1 MKQQFNIDT
10 PFADGLVIPINKPL
24 GWSSADVVRK
34 IKYLLRGLGHKT
46 IKIGHAGTLDPLASG
61 VLIICIGKATKQA
74 DAYQAE
80 RKEYLTTI
88 TLGATTPSYDME
100 HPVDQQYPYEHI
112 TREALNQT
120 LNDME
125 GEQLQTPPVYSA
137 KLIDGKR
144 AYEYARKGD
153 EVKMRQSLI
162 NIYKIE
168 LVEFAL
174 PRVSIR
180 IECSKGTY
188 IRSMARD
195 LGERLNSGGYL
206 SALCR
211 SRSGNFTLDDCY
223 SVEEVES
230 ILNPNVQ
237 HS

>member
-1 MKQQFNIDT
+1 MRQEFNINT
-10 PFADGLVIPINKPL
+10 PFPDGLVIPINKPL

-34 IKYLLRGLGHKT
+34 IKYRLQHLGHKK

-61 VLIICIGKATKQA
+61 VLIICIGRATKMA
-74 DAYQAE
+74 DSYQAE

-100 HPVDQQYPYEHI
+100 HPVDATFPHEHI
-112 TREALNQT
+112 TLEALK
-120 LNDME
+120 LALSEME

-162 NIYKIE
+162 NIYKID
-168 LVEFAL
+168 LVEFAS
-174 PRVSIR
+174 PKVSIR

-188 IRSMARD
+188 IRSIARD
-195 LGERLNSGGYL
+195 LGEKLKSGGYL

-211 SRSGNFTLDDCY
+211 SRSGSFTLEDCY
-223 SVEEVES
+223 NIEEVEA
-230 ILNPNVQ
+230 ILTPAE
-237 HS
+237 